1 MTAKKVP
8 MTEAAV
14 RRLIMADTDELIMDR
29 IEAREKFR
37 KAKGLPPEDLFSDL
51 AFEVSAAIG
60 EKPEDWPEGEGREKY
75 KDYLKRNES

>member
-8 MTEAAV
+8 MTREAV
-14 RRLIMADTDELIMDR
+14 RRLIMADTDELIMER
-29 IEAREKFR
+29 VIARREWR
-37 KAKGLPPEDLFSDL
+37 KKKGLPPEGLYSDL